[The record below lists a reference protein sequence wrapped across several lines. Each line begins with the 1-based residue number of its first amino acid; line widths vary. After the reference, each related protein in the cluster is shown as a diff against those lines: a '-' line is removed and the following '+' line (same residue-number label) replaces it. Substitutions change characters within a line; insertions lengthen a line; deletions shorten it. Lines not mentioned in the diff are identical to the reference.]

1 MEETAI
7 RKALDSVLGSE
18 AFKRS
23 ERCSAFLRY
32 VVEEHLAGRSKNLQG
47 TTIAQDVFGR
57 GADFD
62 SNTDPIVRVQ
72 AGRCRGLLGAYY
84 GGPGAND
91 VIRISIPKGGYAPA
105 FEMRTEALASSA
117 IETISEDSPTSY
129 FGFNRTQLIGL
140 VATLFIICVTAI
152 LLTRNQPEPALAVP
166 SGPKILV
173 TQYAFMGDDDLAEVV
188 TRGFQIEV
196 IGQLSRFKD
205 LFVFGPDAA
214 SPTNPALIGGSV
226 QPDFVLS
233 GTIELRN
240 GQFNVTNQLL
250 NASSSNVIW
259 SDKIETTMASPDELM
274 EVKSTIVSEVA
285 ASLGQPYGVIQG
297 YLSRQANNDLGEGS
311 LDDYLCMLR
320 FYGYTRR
327 KSEEEHAYVR
337 GCLEKATTASPN
349 YSSGWAA
356 LSWIYGDEERENYNR
371 RIEAA
376 HPFERSINAA
386 RKAVEADPY
395 NDLAHEYLGA
405 ALLMQGNEAGFLRA
419 FETALSLNPNNTE
432 SLAGFG
438 YRLVLINQ
446 DQRGRAM
453 VEKAIQLNPGHPPWF
468 HQGLIVYAYKTGD
481 YEEAYRHANAFVEDN
496 SALSKMWLTITSM
509 RIGDN
514 AKAMECWFDL
524 LRTYPEKAADMSAY
538 LEMRQYPD
546 YLIDMVA
553 ADLALAEQLAAESA
567 P

>member
-1 MEETAI
+1 MEESAI

-57 GADFD
+57 DADFD

-91 VIRISIPKGGYAPA
+91 PIRISIPKGGYAPA
-105 FEMRTEALASSA
+105 FESQTEAPASAA
-117 IETISEDSPTSY
+117 IETASEELSSNY
-129 FGFNRTQLIGL
+129 FGFSRTQFFGL
-140 VATLFIICVTAI
+140 VGALFVIFIATI
-152 LLTRNQPEPALAVP
+152 LLTRSQTEPALVVP

-173 TQYAFMGDDDLAEVV
+173 TQYSFMGDDGLAEVV

-214 SPTNPALIGGSV
+214 SPTNPALIGGAI

-233 GTIELRN
+233 GTIELRD

-250 NASSSNVIW
+250 DAASANVVW

-297 YLSRQANNDLGEGS
+297 YLSRQANTDLGEGS

-327 KSEEEHAYVR
+327 KSEEEHAFVR
-337 GCLEKATTASPN
+337 DCLEKATAASPN

-371 RIEAA
+371 RNDAA
-376 HPFERSINAA
+376 HPFERSINSA

-438 YRLVLINQ
+438 YRLILINQ
-446 DQRGRAM
+446 DQRGKAM

-468 HQGLIVYAYKTGD
+468 HQGLIVHNYKMGD

-509 RIGDN
+509 RTGDN
-514 AKAMECWFDL
+514 AKAIECWFDL
-524 LRTYPEKAADMSAY
+524 LRTYPDKAEDMEAY

-546 YLIDMVA
+546 YLIDMVGS
-553 ADLALAEQLAAESA
+553 DLEIAKQLAAESV